1 MSKTMLRI
9 VAIAML
15 VLIVAFSGCLGGD
28 EKPAEVEPTPAATV
42 APTVAPTP
50 ETPVATPVET
60 PAEDAKVADA
70 SELFT
75 PKESDLPT
83 PKAIAG
89 CQDLDQMILKRYDV
103 DGDGRIDDNWVE
115 IAGIDLDASRM
126 TQGGYDQV
134 KYAYEHNCPV
144 DTE

>member
-28 EKPAEVEPTPAATV
+28 EKPAEVEPTPAPTV
-42 APTVAPTP
+42 APTVAPT
-50 ETPVATPVET
+50 ES
-60 PAEDAKVADA
+60 AKVADA

-89 CQDLDQMILKRYDV
+89 CQDLDQSILKRYDV
-103 DGDGRIDDNWVE
+103 DGDGWIDENWVE

>member
-15 VLIVAFSGCLGGD
+15 VLLVAFSACLGGD
-28 EKPAEVEPTPAATV
+28 KKPAEVEPTPAPTV
-42 APTVAPTP
+42 APTVAPTS
-50 ETPVATPVET
+50 
-60 PAEDAKVADA
+60 AEEKVHDA

-83 PKAIAG
+83 PKDIAG
-89 CQDLDQMILKRYDV
+89 CNDLDQKILRMYDDDE
-103 DGDGRIDDNWVE
+103 DGQIDAQWEVN
-115 IAGIDLDASRM
+115 AAIDLDHSRI
-126 TQGGYDQV
+126 TQYGYDQV

-144 DTE
+144 EAE